1 MHDERVAI
9 VPASDQTDT
18 AALRHLCASFETVIM
33 MKVGRVLPQVVAALD
48 ELGVLEQAIYAEHIG
63 MPEERIVR
71 EVGSL
76 REYQGPYLSLLL
88 VRTRSGKENNQ

>member
-9 VPASDQTDT
+9 VPASEQTDA
-18 AALRHLCASFETVIM
+18 AALRRVCADFATVIV
-33 MKVGRVLPQVVAALD
+33 MKVGRVLPQVVAALE
-48 ELGVLEQAIYAEHIG
+48 ELGLLERAIYAEHVG

-76 REYQGPYLSLLL
+76 REYRGPYLSLLI
-88 VRTRSGKENNQ
+88 VRVRGGYIQ